1 MPFFWFKLVLSD
13 QFYSCQFYVQTKC
26 QTTNTVK
33 VPVEV
38 KSKAPY
44 VQQQTWDNKKRIPNG
59 PNLAVTKS
67 CFPFSKNKTI
77 LRNPDFTLSIVNL
90 RENATIIETFFTNS
104 TFNCKN
110 LKTMNQTC
118 CLIWTIFESQIRIV
132 THVVMEVLMMED
144 QPLAWATAL
153 WSLPPLCCSQHTSL
167 VKTRLHS
174 LQISSACRYLWIKCL
189 KEKTILIH

>member
-1 MPFFWFKLVLSD
+1 MIKKTLWLDIVGPAEEAMVARLPRINALFWLKLVLSD

-38 KSKAPY
+38 KSKVPY
-44 VQQQTWDNKKRIPNG
+44 VQQQKKVRQKKTNTIPNG

-67 CFPFSKNKTI
+67 CFPFSKNKTL

-90 RENATIIETFFTNS
+90 RVNATIIETFFTNS

-144 QPLAWATAL
+144 QPLA
-153 WSLPPLCCSQHTSL
+153 
-167 VKTRLHS
+167 
-174 LQISSACRYLWIKCL
+174 
-189 KEKTILIH
+189 